1 MTQALIASKSRL
13 SKRELTV
20 PGLEIIA
27 THMAANLASNIK
39 VLEGNKILDMIIIEL
54 TDSTDAFTG

>member
-39 VLEGNKILDMIIIEL
+39 VLEVNKILDMIIIEL
-54 TDSTDAFTG
+54 TDSTDAFIG